1 MPAMVQEETA
11 CDIWLWLAFRRVLSP
26 SAPSGTVSF
35 TADVSSSAFASCT
48 LGGASTDPLT
58 GAVSSSCTVSY
69 TPTVVGAHHTTAIHG
84 DAASQPGSPVA
95 FVKTA
100 LNDDTITAVTC
111 TPPLVPRDG
120 P

>member
-1 MPAMVQEETA
+1 MPAMVP
-11 CDIWLWLAFRRVLSP
+11 VGSP
-26 SAPSGTVSF
+26 SSCTATVADSLRPASSGPSGRSSF